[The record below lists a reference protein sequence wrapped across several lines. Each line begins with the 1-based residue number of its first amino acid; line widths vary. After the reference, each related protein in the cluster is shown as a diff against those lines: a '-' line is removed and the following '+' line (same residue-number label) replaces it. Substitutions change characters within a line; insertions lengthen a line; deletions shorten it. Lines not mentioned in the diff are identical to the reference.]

1 MPASGSAAQIAK
13 SDIFVVCFDSPVLFM
28 ENCPWA
34 FSQPYEKKPFEG
46 DCKMTPM
53 SRPNSTPV
61 IRVAVILVLAILPV
75 LAACTTVP
83 ITNRQ
88 SLQMVPDS
96 ELMALSLQ
104 QYRKV
109 IDDSRLS
116 TDQKKVAMVRKVGM
130 KLARASEDFLR
141 EAGMESSISYLQW
154 DFNLIEDD
162 EMINAWVMPG
172 GKAAVYTGI
181 LPYTRDETGLAVV
194 LGHEVAHAIAGHGN
208 ERMSQ
213 ALLAQM
219 GGMALSVALSSQP
232 RETQA
237 MAMAA
242 FGAGASIGVLLPYS
256 RLHESEADRIDLTL
270 MARSGYDP
278 RAAVPFWGR
287 MNRASQSRPPE
298 FLSTHPAPDTRIE
311 NIQKYIPEAMPY
323 FEKARSR

>member
-1 MPASGSAAQIAK
+1 MIPMTRLKPASSALAAG
-13 SDIFVVCFDSPVLFM
+13 VLTV
-28 ENCPWA
+28 
-34 FSQPYEKKPFEG
+34 G
-46 DCKMTPM
+46 
-53 SRPNSTPV
+53 
-61 IRVAVILVLAILPV
+61 VLALLV
-75 LAACTTVP
+75 ACATVP

-96 ELMALSLQ
+96 ELMALSLD
-104 QYRKV
+104 QYRQVLAK
-109 IDDSRLS
+109 SRIS
-116 TDQKKVAMVRKVGM
+116 TDQKQVALVRKVGM
-130 KLARASEDFLR
+130 KLARASEEFLR
-141 EAGMESSISYLQW
+141 EAGMEESLSYFQW

-162 EMINAWVMPG
+162 KMINAWVMPG

-208 ERMSQ
+208 ERISQ

-219 GGMALSVALSSQP
+219 GGVALSAALSSQP

-237 MAMAA
+237 LAMAA

-256 RLHESEADRIDLTL
+256 RLHESEADRIGLTL
-270 MARSGYDP
+270 MARCGYDP
-278 RAAVPFWGR
+278 RAAVPFWQR

-298 FLSTHPAPDTRIE
+298 FLSTHPAPETRIT

-323 FEKARSR
+323 FKRATAP